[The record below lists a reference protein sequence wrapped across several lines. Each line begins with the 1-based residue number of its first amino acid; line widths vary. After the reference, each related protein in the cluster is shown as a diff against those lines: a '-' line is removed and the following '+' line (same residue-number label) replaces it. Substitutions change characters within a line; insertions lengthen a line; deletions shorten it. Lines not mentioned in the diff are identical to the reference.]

1 MYSYFYTAV
10 TSKQKRL
17 EQNEVDFQEIMLK
30 DTDSHATVA
39 VWNKMVNTL
48 KKGCVTIT
56 KCRVR
61 LYN

>member
-39 VWNKMVNTL
+39 VWDKMVNTL
-48 KKGCVTIT
+48 QKNV
-56 KCRVR
+56 
-61 LYN
+61 